1 MQRYGRKCRDMAENA
16 EIWPK
21 MQSLCTKCRVYAQ
34 NAEFM
39 HKMQSLCTK
48 CRVYAQNAV
57 FMTKGTLVRKYCH
70 VPAVRDLLKSA
81 WRGGSAVAVA
91 AVAVPGFFS
100 NNFSP
105 FMAKFF
111 LVKG

>member
-1 MQRYGRKCRDMAENA
+1 MAENAEIWPKMQRYGRKCRDMAE
-16 EIWPK
+16 
-21 MQSLCTKCRVYAQ
+21 

-57 FMTKGTLVRKYCH
+57 FMTKGTLVRKYWH

-81 WRGGSAVAVA
+81 WLWRRGCARV
-91 AVAVPGFFS
+91 
-100 NNFSP
+100 
-105 FMAKFF
+105 FF
-111 LVKG
+111 LIISRHLWRNFFWSKIELFILAVELAF